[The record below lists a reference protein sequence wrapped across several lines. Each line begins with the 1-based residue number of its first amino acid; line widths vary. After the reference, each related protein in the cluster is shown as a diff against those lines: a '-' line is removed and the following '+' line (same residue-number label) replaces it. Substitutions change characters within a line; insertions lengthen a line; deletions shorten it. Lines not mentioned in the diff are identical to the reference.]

1 MSIASPVC
9 FAPWPAFRGAASDSC
24 LQGLGE
30 SIGAPRTFW
39 ISTGWTGRR
48 PRMQERKVRDRQ
60 PSFLQW
66 WQGAVASCW
75 DEVCCFHE
83 DSIHPCAEGVLL
95 CAGPSGPGRGVGPAA
110 LALEL
115 PLPREEDKSKARD
128 EAMLVPSCQSWC
140 STANNIYY
148 FCDYYYYSSYSYYD
162 NYYYYLSIGL
172 FSEQGRSGPRSIW
185 LVTSH
190 AWLHET
196 QPNPSKSTSAPLK
209 REACRSPVPL
219 AWLLLDHGQ
228 SLCMVPFLQPGSWQ
242 KRGANLIDRGNS
254 DSSNHENDSET
265 IAGHNDNNCIISCN
279 SISNDSGND
288 DKDVKS

>member
-1 MSIASPVC
+1 MLPKSPLSLVNGCSPQILPNSPIPKSIYCEAVLACCHTIETTTKSFAEACRCRQLDSSMSIASPVC

-75 DEVCCFHE
+75 DEVCCFYE

-148 FCDYYYYSSYSYYD
+148 FCDYYYYHSYSYSYYYITIIITSRSASSR
-162 NYYYYLSIGL
+162 NKGGAARAAFGL
-172 FSEQGRSGPRSIW
+172 
-185 LVTSH
+185 
-190 AWLHET
+190 
-196 QPNPSKSTSAPLK
+196 
-209 REACRSPVPL
+209 
-219 AWLLLDHGQ
+219 
-228 SLCMVPFLQPGSWQ
+228 
-242 KRGANLIDRGNS
+242 
-254 DSSNHENDSET
+254 
-265 IAGHNDNNCIISCN
+265 
-279 SISNDSGND
+279 
-288 DKDVKS
+288 